1 MEKRFS
7 LCTLAL
13 SHEPPIS
20 APVVNSISKKMRKKM
35 HRESPEGLLRHKL
48 GICSKNGDV
57 IEALRLY
64 DEAQSNCVELS
75 QHHYNVLLYLCSGSN
90 GDEVG
95 NDSVVGR
102 GFQIFKQMVAD
113 KVVPNESTF
122 TNVARLAAKAEDP
135 KMAFDLV
142 KQMKVFGIE
151 PKLRSYGPA
160 LFGFCKKGQAE
171 RAYEVDSHMIESGV
185 LPEEPEL
192 SALLKVSVDSRN
204 GERVY
209 KILHRLRTTVRQV
222 LESTAGNIEDWFRSE
237 EAARVGDISGD
248 VNKVKEGILKGGGGW
263 HGQGWLGTGSWRVAR
278 TQMDERGVCQTCGEK
293 LVCIDIDP
301 QETENFA
308 RSLANLAGQKEVKAD
323 FVRFQVCH

>member
-1 MEKRFS
+1 
-7 LCTLAL
+7 
-13 SHEPPIS
+13 
-20 APVVNSISKKMRKKM
+20 M